1 MTRAMTPEEIEEL
14 KTNCYKAL
22 TCLYLATADDVADDV
37 NKKVKAYIECLE
49 EKIDEFEMG
58 YRGFP

>member
-1 MTRAMTPEEIEEL
+1 MTPKDIEEL
-14 KTNCYKAL
+14 KADCSKAL
-22 TCLYLATADDVADDV
+22 TCLYLATADDVADDL
-37 NKKVKAYIECLE
+37 NKKVKAYIEYLE